1 MQKNENISTIL
12 NVLGSLTLVM
22 AGLLLLPII
31 FAVAIKEYGVIDSF
45 LISAG
50 IALVV
55 GALLYF
61 PFKHYRVQFKES
73 MLICGM
79 AWILLCIFAALPFFF
94 ETDKSFLDCYFET
107 GSGFTT
113 TGITIYTNIEALD
126 KTIIL
131 WRSFTQWLGGLGI
144 ITFFLAITVSS
155 GSSFSHLLSAE
166 SHKIDSARLTPS
178 VKKTAMILWGV
189 YLGLSVLQVITLMF
203 FGMSLFDSVNH
214 TMTALSTGGFSP
226 YDSSINYYRLNGY
239 EHYKA
244 IEYTL
249 TFFMFL
255 GGMNF
260 VLHYKFLKR
269 RFKEYFGNRELQVFF
284 LIVVV
289 TTGLIILDIFIR
301 TYSLGSYSGEES
313 FRKTIFTVVSIIT
326 TTGFGTEDIN
336 SVYFPGF
343 AKQIFLLLMIIG
355 GCIGSTAGGIK
366 VQRTIILS
374 SLFLRQIKR
383 LRLPRTA
390 LSYVKYQGELVT
402 LPELQRIAGL
412 FTGWLLFLAFGGFI
426 TAFFTD
432 LTAWQSFSGMFSAMG
447 NIGPCF
453 FDVDTMSDL
462 PGVVKVTYII
472 GMLAGRLEILP
483 ILLIFSPKAW
493 KYETA

>member
-1 MQKNENISTIL
+1 MLSMQKNENLSTIL
-12 NVLGSLTLVM
+12 NTLGALTLVM
-22 AGLLLLPII
+22 GVLLILPVF
-31 FAVAIKEYGVIDSF
+31 FALGIKEYAVIDSF
-45 LISAG
+45 LISSA
-50 IALVV
+50 IALII
-55 GALLYF
+55 GFALRTS
-61 PFKHYRVQFKES
+61 FKHYRVHFKES
-73 MLICGM
+73 MLICGA
-79 AWILLCIFAALPFFF
+79 AWILLCIFAALPFYF
-94 ETDKSFLDCYFET
+94 ETGKSFLDCYFET
-107 GSGFTT
+107 VSGFTT
-113 TGITIYTNIEALD
+113 TGITIYTNIETLD

-144 ITFFLAITVSS
+144 ITFFLAISVSS
-155 GSSFSHLLSAE
+155 GSGFSHLLSAE

-189 YLGLSVLQVITLMF
+189 YTGLSIIQIFTLKF
-203 FGMSLFDSVNH
+203 FGMSFFDAVNH

-226 YDSSINYYRLNGY
+226 YDSSINYYKLAGY

-260 VLHYKFLKR
+260 VLHYKFLTGN
-269 RFKEYFGNRELQVFF
+269 FKEFFCNRELQGFF
-284 LIVVV
+284 IIVASVTVLIF
-289 TTGLIILDIFIR
+289 LNIFYK
-301 TYSLGSYSGEES
+301 TASMSDFSGEVT

-336 SVYFPGF
+336 SLYFPAF
-343 AKQIFLLLMIIG
+343 AKQIFLLLMVVG

-366 VQRTIILS
+366 VQRIIILS
-374 SLFLRQIKR
+374 RLFIRQIKK

-402 LPELQRIAGL
+402 LNELQRIAGL
-412 FTGWLLFLAFGGFI
+412 FMGWLIFLAAGGFI

-432 LTAWQSFSGMFSAMG
+432 LNAWQSFSGMFSAMG
-447 NIGPCF
+447 NIGPCYF
-453 FDVDTMSDL
+453 SVDTMSNL
-462 PGVVKVTYII
+462 PAVVKITYIF

-483 ILLIFSPKAW
+483 ILLIFSRKAW
-493 KYETA
+493 R

>member
-1 MQKNENISTIL
+1 MQKNENLSTIL
-12 NVLGSLTLVM
+12 NTLGSLTLVM
-22 AGLLLLPII
+22 AGLLILPIF
-31 FAVAIKEYGVIDSF
+31 FALGAKEHYVIDSF

-50 IALVV
+50 TALIV
-55 GALLYF
+55 GLILKLS
-61 PFKHYRVQFKES
+61 FKHYTVHFKES
-73 MLICGM
+73 MLICGL

-94 ETDKSFLDCYFET
+94 ETGKSFLDCYFET
-107 GSGFTT
+107 VSGFTT
-113 TGITIYTNIEALD
+113 TGITIYTDIEALD

-144 ITFFLAITVSS
+144 ITFFLAIAANS
-155 GSSFSHLLSAE
+155 GSGFSHLLSAS

-178 VKKTAMILWGV
+178 VKKTAMMLWGV
-189 YLGLSVLQVITLMF
+189 YTGLSIVQIITLKIL
-203 FGMSLFDSVNH
+203 GMSFFDSVNH

-226 YDSSINYYRLNGY
+226 YNSSINFYRLAGY
-239 EHYKA
+239 KNYKQ
-244 IEYTL
+244 IEYAL

-260 VLHYKFLKR
+260 VLHYRFITG
-269 RFKEYFGNRELQVFF
+269 RFKDFFTNRELQTFF

-289 TTGLIILDIFIR
+289 VTGLIFLNI
-301 TYSLGSYSGEES
+301 YMKVSSLGNFDVEEG
-313 FRKTIFTVVSIIT
+313 FRRTIFTVVSIIT

-336 SVYFPGF
+336 SLYFPAF
-343 AKQIFLLLMIIG
+343 AKQTFLLLMVIG

-366 VQRTIILS
+366 VQRIIILCR
-374 SLFLRQIKR
+374 LFLRQIKR

-402 LPELQRIAGL
+402 LNELQRIAGL
-412 FTGWLLFLAFGGFI
+412 FTGWLLFLVFGGFI

-453 FDVDTMSDL
+453 FDVQTMSEL
-462 PGVVKVTYII
+462 PAIVKITYII

-483 ILLIFSPKAW
+483 IILIFSRKAW
-493 KYETA
+493 K